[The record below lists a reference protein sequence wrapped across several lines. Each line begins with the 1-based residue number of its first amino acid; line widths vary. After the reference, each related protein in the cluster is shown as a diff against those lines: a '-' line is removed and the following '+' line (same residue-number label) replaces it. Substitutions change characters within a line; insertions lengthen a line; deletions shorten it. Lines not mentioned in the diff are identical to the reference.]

1 MTSKMERR
9 SFLSRLS
16 LGLGGTLF
24 FPFTQWGKSKTSEM
38 PALIQKIRPLGF
50 QWETLDPFLFC
61 VHHED
66 FFPKG
71 NAALGPDPSNF
82 EGRHMGQDFI
92 VKDGFRM
99 YHGST
104 VPGFP
109 GHPHRG
115 FETITVVRTGLVDHA
130 DSMGAAGRYGN
141 GDVQWMTAGKGV
153 QHAEMFPLL
162 NQDKDNPLE
171 LFQIWLNLPKKSK
184 MVEPHFKMLWA
195 ETVPKFSK
203 ISNGAEVKIEV
214 LVGQLDAYKAAVTP
228 PNSWAADANNHVAIY
243 NIQLEPG
250 ATFELPA
257 TASGVN
263 RSIYYYE
270 GNGLKI
276 GEQEIPH
283 YHAADLDAAQVCTF
297 KNGTE
302 ASKVLVLQGRP
313 INEPVVQHGPFVM
326 NSKEEIYQAFQDYQ
340 QTQFGGWPWPRY
352 DQVHDAKLGRFA
364 KHADGRMEEPRG

>member
-1 MTSKMERR
+1 
-9 SFLSRLS
+9 
-16 LGLGGTLF
+16 
-24 FPFTQWGKSKTSEM
+24 M
-38 PALIQKIRPLGF
+38 PKLIQKIRPLGF

-66 FFPKG
+66 YFPKG
-71 NAALGPDPSNF
+71 NAQLGPDPKHF

-162 NQDKDNPLE
+162 NQDKENPLE
-171 LFQIWLNLPKKSK
+171 LFQIWLNLPKRSK

-195 ETVPKFSK
+195 ETVPKFSVVA
-203 ISNGAEVKIEV
+203 NGQTANIEV
-214 LVGQLDAYKAAVTP
+214 LVGQLGTHKAAVTP
-228 PNSWAADANNHVAIY
+228 PNSWAADTNNHVAIY

-250 ATFELPA
+250 ASFELPA
-257 TASGVN
+257 SAVGVN

-270 GNGLKI
+270 GNGLKL
-276 GEQEIPH
+276 GNQEIAH
-283 YHAADLDAAQVCTF
+283 YHAADVDASQTCLLV
-297 KNGTE
+297 NGSE

-340 QTQFGGWPWPRY
+340 QTQFGGWPWSRY
-352 DQVHDAKLGRFA
+352 DQVHDSKLGRFA
-364 KHADGRMEEPRG
+364 KHADGRVEEPKG